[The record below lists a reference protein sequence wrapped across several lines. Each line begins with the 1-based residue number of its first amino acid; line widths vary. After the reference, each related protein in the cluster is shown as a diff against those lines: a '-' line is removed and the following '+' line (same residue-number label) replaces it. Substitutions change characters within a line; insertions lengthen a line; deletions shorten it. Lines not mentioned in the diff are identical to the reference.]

1 MISNATIV
9 TKFSPFTG
17 DLNMKY
23 LGILLA
29 LSFLLPA
36 AALAQGK
43 AANAAGTW
51 ELTLTF
57 VRGTA
62 KHTAIIT
69 QKDAALSGT
78 YKGEVKE
85 GKLQGTVKGNAVD
98 FTGALK
104 IQANTISFHY
114 TGIIEGNTMKGTME
128 MGEFWGGT
136 WTAKRK

>member
-1 MISNATIV
+1 
-9 TKFSPFTG
+9 
-17 DLNMKY
+17 MKY
-23 LGILLA
+23 LAILLA

-36 AALAQGK
+36 AAPAQEK
-43 AANAAGTW
+43 AANIAGTW
-51 ELTLTF
+51 EITLTF

-78 YKGEVKE
+78 YQGEIKE
-85 GKLQGTVKGNAVD
+85 GRLRGAVKGTAVD
-98 FTGALK
+98 FTGSLK

-114 TGIIEGNTMKGTME
+114 TGTIEGDTMKGKVE

-136 WTAKRK
+136 WTAKKK

>member
-1 MISNATIV
+1 
-9 TKFSPFTG
+9 
-17 DLNMKY
+17 MKY
-23 LGILLA
+23 LSLL
-29 LSFLLPA
+29 LVISFLLPA
-36 AALAQGK
+36 AAPAQEK

-51 ELTLTF
+51 EITLTF

-62 KHTAIIT
+62 KHTAVIT

-85 GKLQGTVKGNAVD
+85 GKLQGSVKGNAVD

-104 IQANTISFHY
+104 IQANTITFHY
-114 TGIIEGNTMKGTME
+114 TGAIEGNTMKGKVE